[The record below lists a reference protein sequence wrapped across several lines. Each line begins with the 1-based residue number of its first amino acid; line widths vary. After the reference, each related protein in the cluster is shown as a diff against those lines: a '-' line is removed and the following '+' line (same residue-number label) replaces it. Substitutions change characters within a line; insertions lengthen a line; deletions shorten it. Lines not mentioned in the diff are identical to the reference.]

1 MKKDFRLKQVFNQFD
16 KDQDGKLSPSEL
28 RRCVR
33 LIGGELPLEEAE
45 AVVQTLDSDG
55 DGLLSLEDF
64 VKLMEGEGEGEEKI
78 KELREAFKMYDI
90 DDKIYVAVVVIKS
103 PSPMKFNS
111 TKCRHCERRH
121 LNLFKC
127 RRSDCRL
134 Q

>member
-1 MKKDFRLKQVFNQFD
+1 MKQVFNQFD
-16 KDQDGKLSPSEL
+16 EDQDGKLSPSEL

-33 LIGGELPLEEAE
+33 LISGELPLEEAE
-45 AVVQTLDSDG
+45 AVVQTLDSDS

-64 VKLMEGEGEGEEKI
+64 VKLMEGEGNGEEKM

-90 DDKIYVAVVVIKS
+90 DDKIYIAVVVIKS
-103 PSPMKFNS
+103 PNPMKFNS
-111 TKCRHCERRH
+111 AKYRRCEWRYSNKFN

-127 RRSDCRL
+127 HYSGCRF